1 MRKFV
6 LLGWVVCC
14 SLVWAQQDMDFAYL
28 GVHTSRLDNGLSHQ
42 LGLPLGAHL
51 KVERVVTGSPAED
64 AGIKLFDILI
74 KLDDQLLINPD
85 QLKTLV
91 QMRNSGECITL
102 SILRQSKPLS
112 VLVELTEAPQKVLDS
127 VNRDWMDERGPFNT
141 DQFFGPNDRFRD
153 FFRRHS
159 FDFPNLKNFHHPFFS
174 NPQLDDPSVS
184 PSPMPGSSDD
194 PLHAGDADVQS
205 YSYSSSTQQ
214 ITVNDEFGSLQWT
227 EKDGLR
233 FLRATDLKG
242 RGLYEGSI
250 TSQDELNELP
260 VGVRDRLRTLQRSG
274 QIPEDRE

>member
-1 MRKFV
+1 
-6 LLGWVVCC
+6 
-14 SLVWAQQDMDFAYL
+14 MDFAYL

-159 FDFPNLKNFHHPFFS
+159 FDFPDLKNFHHPFFS

-184 PSPMPGSSDD
+184 PSPIPGSSDD
-194 PLHAGDADVQS
+194 PLHAGDTDVQS

-233 FLRATDLKG
+233 FLRATNLKG
-242 RGLYEGSI
+242 RVLYEGPIS
-250 TSQDELNELP
+250 SQGDLDELP
-260 VGVRDRLRTLQRSG
+260 QGVLERLRTLQRSG
-274 QIPEDRE
+274 QIPSDRE

>member
-6 LLGWVVCC
+6 LLGWVACC
-14 SLVWAQQDMDFAYL
+14 SLAWAQLDMDFAYL
-28 GVHTSRLDNGLSHQ
+28 GVHTSRVDNGLSHQ

-51 KVERVVTGSPAED
+51 KVERVATGSPAED
-64 AGIKLFDILI
+64 AGIKLFDILV
-74 KLDDQLLINPD
+74 KLDDQLLINPE

-91 QMRNSGECITL
+91 RMHNPGECITL

-112 VLVELTEAPQKVLDS
+112 VLVELTEAPEEVRDS
-127 VNRDWMDERGPFNT
+127 VNRDWMDERVPFNN
-141 DQFFGPNDRFRD
+141 DQFFGPNGRFRD

-159 FDFPNLKNFHHPFFS
+159 FDFPDLKNFHHLFFS
-174 NPQLDDPSVS
+174 NPLLDDPSVS

-242 RGLYEGSI
+242 RVLYEGSI
-250 TSQDELNELP
+250 SSQDDLGELP
-260 VGVRDRLRTLQRSG
+260 QDVLERLRTLQRSG
-274 QIPEDRE
+274 QIPADRE

>member
-6 LLGWVVCC
+6 LLGWVACC
-14 SLVWAQQDMDFAYL
+14 SLVWAQRDMDFAYL

-51 KVERVVTGSPAED
+51 KVERVATGSPAED
-64 AGIKLFDILI
+64 AGIKLFDILV
-74 KLDDQLLINPD
+74 KLDDQLLINPE

-91 QMRNSGECITL
+91 QMRNPGECITL

-112 VLVELTEAPQKVLDS
+112 VLVELTEAPEEVLDS
-127 VNRDWMDERGPFNT
+127 VNRDWMDVRGPSNN

-159 FDFPNLKNFHHPFFS
+159 FDFPDLKNFHHPFFS

-184 PSPMPGSSDD
+184 PSPMPGSSDE

-205 YSYSSSTQQ
+205 YSYSSFTQQ

-242 RGLYEGSI
+242 RVLYEGPIS
-250 TSQDELNELP
+250 SQDDLGELP
-260 VGVRDRLRTLQRSG
+260 QGVRDRLRTLQRSG
-274 QIPEDRE
+274 QIPADRE

>member
-159 FDFPNLKNFHHPFFS
+159 FDFPDLKNFHHPFFS

-184 PSPMPGSSDD
+184 PSPIPGSSDD
-194 PLHAGDADVQS
+194 PLHAGDTDVQS

-242 RGLYEGSI
+242 RVLYEGSI

>member
-1 MRKFV
+1 
-6 LLGWVVCC
+6 
-14 SLVWAQQDMDFAYL
+14 MDFAYL

-51 KVERVVTGSPAED
+51 KVERVATDSPAEN
-64 AGIKLFDILI
+64 AGIKLFDILV
-74 KLDDQLLINPD
+74 KLDDQLLINPE

-91 QMRNSGECITL
+91 QMRNPGECITL

-112 VLVELTEAPQKVLDS
+112 VLVELTEAPEEVLDS
-127 VNRDWMDERGPFNT
+127 VNRDWMDVRGPSNN

-159 FDFPNLKNFHHPFFS
+159 FDFPDLKNFHHHPFFS

-184 PSPMPGSSDD
+184 PSPTPWSQDD
-194 PLHAGDADVQS
+194 PLHAGDTDVQS
-205 YSYSSSTQQ
+205 YSYASSTQQ

-233 FLRATDLKG
+233 FLRATDLNG
-242 RGLYEGSI
+242 RVLYEGPISP
-250 TSQDELNELP
+250 QDGLDELP
-260 VGVRDRLRTLQRSG
+260 KAVRERLRALQRSG
-274 QIPEDRE
+274 QIPADKE